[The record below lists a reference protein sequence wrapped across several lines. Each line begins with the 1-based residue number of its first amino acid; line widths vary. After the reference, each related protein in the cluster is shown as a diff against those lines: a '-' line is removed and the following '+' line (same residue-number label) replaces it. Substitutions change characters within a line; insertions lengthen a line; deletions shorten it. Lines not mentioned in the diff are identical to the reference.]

1 LWKGTALAV
10 PNSILACFSFSEGHG
25 FSRAVESFIRAALAA
40 EVMIRASSRP
50 STFFMSIYF
59 IVALIAYLLGS
70 IPFGYILVRIFRGED
85 VRGIGSG
92 NIGATN
98 VARQAPALGVATLIL
113 DAAKGFAAV
122 LIAIRLSP
130 ETFGWAQRIVDSMPG
145 ETVPPPSGLYLLT
158 AIASLFAIL
167 GHVFPVWLKFK
178 GGKGVATGVG
188 AFIALAPKAVL
199 IVLLIFVAVVAAF
212 RYISLGSI
220 IAAAAFPIFAWLLY
234 RYQAS
239 PAVFA
244 AMVVASALIIAKH
257 HQNIRRLLAGTEHRF
272 ELKHR

>member
-1 LWKGTALAV
+1 
-10 PNSILACFSFSEGHG
+10 
-25 FSRAVESFIRAALAA
+25 
-40 EVMIRASSRP
+40 MY
-50 STFFMSIYF
+50 IYL

-85 VRGIGSG
+85 VRSSGSG

-98 VARQAPALGVATLIL
+98 VARKAPGLGIATLLLDALKGFLAVTIAWKIAQSSWNSTHPAMFLYYDPNRYKVWPALLMAI
-113 DAAKGFAAV
+113 AAV
-122 LIAIRLSP
+122 
-130 ETFGWAQRIVDSMPG
+130 
-145 ETVPPPSGLYLLT
+145 
-158 AIASLFAIL
+158 FAIL

-199 IVLLIFVAVVAAF
+199 IVLVIFVAIVAAF

-220 IAAAAFPIFAWLLY
+220 VAAAAFPVFAWLLY

-244 AMVVASALIIAKH
+244 AMVCASALIIAKH

>member
-1 LWKGTALAV
+1 MT
-10 PNSILACFSFSEGHG
+10 
-25 FSRAVESFIRAALAA
+25 
-40 EVMIRASSRP
+40 
-50 STFFMSIYF
+50 IYF

-70 IPFGYILVRIFRGED
+70 IPFGYILVRLFRGED
-85 VRGIGSG
+85 VRASGSG

-98 VARQAPALGVATLIL
+98 VARKAPGLGVATLIL
-113 DAAKGFAAV
+113 DALKGFGAV
-122 LIAIRLSP
+122 LLAARLASD
-130 ETFGWAQRIVDSMPG
+130 R
-145 ETVPPPSGLYLLT
+145 PSVAPILLM
-158 AIASLFAIL
+158 AIAAMFAIL

-199 IVLLIFVAVVAAF
+199 VVLVIFVAIVAAF

-220 IAAAAFPIFAWLLY
+220 VAAAAFPLFAWLLY

-244 AMVVASALIIAKH
+244 AMVCASALIIAKH